1 MLFLLHVVSQ
11 QKNYVCEAKVAGRL
25 SKSTVN
31 VGGFLSKAEVYLCI
45 WHLVNLSILVESGW
59 RIKVTRIW
67 HFIYLF
73 IPLVREA
80 YP

>member
-11 QKNYVCEAKVAGRL
+11 QRNYVCEAKVAGRL

-45 WHLVNLSILVESGW
+45 
-59 RIKVTRIW
+59 
-67 HFIYLF
+67 
-73 IPLVREA
+73 
-80 YP
+80 